1 MARGVQCGGC
11 VIVHVVAMG
20 GSCPNKNPPRMTS
33 GGNGKPFF
41 SGYAGSRQLGRPFKA
56 PQPVTL
62 VLRAS
67 AAHRSLASQR
77 WAGRRPG
84 RLVMKEP
91 ASPSF
96 RGLGDWSRRSRICP
110 SPGASLHPDRSSRRC
125 VRLFAESVHLSDHV
139 GESFGIPSTSL
150 TIPSVLHPEGLRFP
164 GVLLGWFTH

>member
-1 MARGVQCGGC
+1 MRCTAWWLCHRSRRFSAAHPQTRTPQGSPRGETE
-11 VIVHVVAMG
+11 
-20 GSCPNKNPPRMTS
+20 SR
-33 GGNGKPFF
+33 FF
-41 SGYAGSRQLGRPFKA
+41 GGYAGSRQLGRPFKA
-56 PQPVTL
+56 PQPATL

-67 AAHRSLASQR
+67 AAHRSFASQW
-77 WAGRRPG
+77 WAERRPG
-84 RLVMKEP
+84 RLVMREP
-91 ASPSF
+91 ASPFF

-164 GVLLGWFTH
+164 GVLLGWFAH